1 MQIWDT
7 AGQER
12 FKNITS
18 SYYRGGNGVLV
29 VYDIT
34 DRESF
39 ENLTSWLIE
48 IEKNA
53 NKNVY
58 KLLIGNKCDLEDKR
72 KISIQEGKEF
82 AESNG
87 MKFIETSAKNDTKV
101 QEAFEL
107 LTSEI
112 IKANIN
118 KEKGLE
124 KKDKAKAVHLSPKV
138 EDISGKK
145 IVKTKEIDSKEKF
158 DPNKNIQYALMKQK
172 YFNPKSKMCELQDN
186 CPYYLK
192 GEECPNGAHQ
202 ISELKFESQINENIK
217 LRKNL
222 ISTLDKA
229 PEPIIKKP
237 WVHTGRLISC
247 GMADGSGG
255 GKCICGFCKYRAR
268 NYDEGMEKKL
278 RKMAREKNEKILK
291 KRDERIK
298 KQKSEVKK

>member
-1 MQIWDT
+1 MYSTTKGGEDYEFIFKVLLLGNSNVGKSSLFLRFVDDIWNDTFVPTIGVDFKIKTFDIDEKKIKMQIWDT

-72 KISIQEGKEF
+72 KISVQEGKEF

-87 MKFIETSAKNDTKV
+87 MKFIETSAKDNTKV

-107 LTSEI
+107 LTTEI
-112 IKANIN
+112 IKANLN
-118 KEKGLE
+118 KEKGPSE
-124 KKDKAKAVHLSPKV
+124 KDTAKQIHLSQNTQ
-138 EDISGKK
+138 DISGNKK
-145 IVKTKEIDSKEKF
+145 
-158 DPNKNIQYALMKQK
+158 
-172 YFNPKSKMCELQDN
+172 
-186 CPYYLK
+186 
-192 GEECPNGAHQ
+192 
-202 ISELKFESQINENIK
+202 
-217 LRKNL
+217 
-222 ISTLDKA
+222 
-229 PEPIIKKP
+229 
-237 WVHTGRLISC
+237 
-247 GMADGSGG
+247 SGG
-255 GKCICGFCKYRAR
+255 CC
-268 NYDEGMEKKL
+268 
-278 RKMAREKNEKILK
+278 
-291 KRDERIK
+291 
-298 KQKSEVKK
+298 